1 MSQII
6 RNPALLQVGKTYTF
20 TRAINGFSYKATF
33 MRTSQEQ
40 RPTQEA
46 QWLGNNNP
54 LETVYIFN
62 CEYPNGA
69 KSVAWVWTHD
79 IVDGVYSDGAW
90 TE

>member
-6 RNPALLQVGKTYTF
+6 RDPAILQVGRTYTF
-20 TRAINGFSYKATF
+20 TRTFNDYSYKMTF
-33 MRTSQEQ
+33 TGTIQNR

-46 QWLGNNNP
+46 QYLGNTNP
-54 LETVYIFN
+54 LETVYAFD

-69 KSVAWVWTHD
+69 KSSQWVWQHD
-79 IVDGVYSDGAW
+79 IVDGSYTDGYW